1 MAVPVLDINK
11 RPLMPCTEKRARR
24 LMERGEAK
32 PYWKQGIFCIIL
44 QREPSGRDMQDVA
57 IGIDP
62 GSKRTGVTV
71 STETRVVTNVLM
83 DTPDH
88 VKDRVEQRRNM
99 RCGRRN
105 RNTPYRKCRY
115 NRKIGG
121 IPPSTKSRW
130 QSHLRII
137 KLFQQIVPLNIVVIE
152 DVAAVTKKGARK
164 WNINFSPLEV
174 GKQWFEQQVRLL
186 NLDLYKFKGWETK
199 EHRDY
204 RGFKKTSKKLDDK
217 WEAHNVDSHSLVEM
231 CFGFDIEPYR
241 GLTKFFGLDYY
252 RRQLR
257 LCNTQKQG
265 KVKPYGGTMSL
276 GIKRGTLVNHPK
288 WGRTII
294 GGSSKGKLSLHCST
308 TGKRVTQSAKLE
320 DVSIL
325 TTLKWQANTI
335 GS

>member
-1 MAVPVLDINK
+1 
-11 RPLMPCTEKRARR
+11 
-24 LMERGEAK
+24 MERGDAK
-32 PYWKQGIFCIIL
+32 PHWKQGIFCIIL
-44 QREPSGRDMQDVA
+44 QREPSGREMQDVA

-71 STETRVVTNVLM
+71 STETRVVVNILM
-83 DTPDH
+83 DAPEH
-88 VKDRVEQRRNM
+88 VKDRTEQRRNM
-99 RCGRRN
+99 RRGRRN

-137 KLFQQIVPLNIVVIE
+137 NLFQQIVPLNIVVIE
-152 DVAAVTKKGARK
+152 DVAAMTKKGARK
-164 WNINFSPLEV
+164 WNSNFSPLQA
-174 GKQWFEQQVRLL
+174 GKQWFEQQVRSL
-186 NLDLYKFKGWETK
+186 NLDLYKFKGWDTK
-199 EHRDY
+199 EHRDS

-231 CFGFDIEPYR
+231 CFGFDIDPYR
-241 GLTKFFGLDYY
+241 GLTKVTGLDYY

-294 GGSSKGKLSLHCST
+294 GGSSKGRLSLHCPAT
-308 TGKRVTQSAKLE
+308 NKRIARNAKIE

-325 TTLKWQANTI
+325 TTLKWRTNI
-335 GS
+335 IPG